1 MDLFDQTPIANL
13 LPFDGDV
20 QYYGPILDS
29 KSADFYFDKLLKT
42 IEWEHD
48 RSMVFGKMIITK
60 RKVAW
65 YGDKAFTYTY
75 SKITKMA
82 LPWTQELLELKD
94 IVENQSGETFNSCLL
109 NLYHSGVEG
118 MSWHSDNEKDL
129 KKNSAIGSVSLGAT
143 RKFSFKHKRTKQTT
157 SIILESGSLLM
168 MKGTTQSHW
177 QHRLPPTKKVSSPR
191 INLTYRTI
199 VS

>member
-75 SKITKMA
+75 SKFTKMA

-157 SIILESGSLLM
+157 SILLESGSLLM

-191 INLTYRTI
+191 INLTFRTI

>member
-191 INLTYRTI
+191 INLTFRTI

>member
-1 MDLFDQTPIANL
+1 
-13 LPFDGDV
+13 
-20 QYYGPILDS
+20 
-29 KSADFYFDKLLKT
+29 
-42 IEWEHD
+42 
-48 RSMVFGKMIITK
+48 
-60 RKVAW
+60 
-65 YGDKAFTYTY
+65 
-75 SKITKMA
+75 
-82 LPWTQELLELKD
+82 LKD

-191 INLTYRTI
+191 INLTFRTI

>member
-75 SKITKMA
+75 SKFTKMA

-191 INLTYRTI
+191 INLTFRTI

>member
-65 YGDKAFTYTY
+65 YGDEAFTYTY

-191 INLTYRTI
+191 INLTFRTI